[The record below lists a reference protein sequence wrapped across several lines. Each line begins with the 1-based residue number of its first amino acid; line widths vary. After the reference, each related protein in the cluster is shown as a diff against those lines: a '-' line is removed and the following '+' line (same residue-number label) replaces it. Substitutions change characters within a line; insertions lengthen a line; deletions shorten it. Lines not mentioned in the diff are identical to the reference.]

1 MYGIVPVE
9 DGVMKQFLT
18 ALQTGLVLF
27 AMAVSGA
34 GWASDGKLVSAAIA
48 SGEMIPGEMT
58 GAYYMRDSLVPRA
71 GDLIL
76 IQSKPALYLASFNDD
91 MATVAYSVDHG
102 RLVYRVV
109 EGEIDA
115 AAKAE
120 IDRALVRLQ
129 RKLV

>member
-1 MYGIVPVE
+1 VDGSAPEE

-18 ALQTGLVLF
+18 ALQTGLILF

-34 GWASDGKLVSAAIA
+34 GWASDVKVD
-48 SGEMIPGEMT
+48 PGSMT
-58 GAYYMRDSLVPRA
+58 GAYYMRDTLVPRA
-71 GDLIL
+71 DDLIL
-76 IQSKPALYLASFNDD
+76 IQRKPALYLASFNDG
-91 MATVAYSVDHG
+91 MATVAYSVENG

-129 RKLV
+129 RKLA